1 MRLYLNGQLEARGED
16 SSEVPPGL
24 RMVIGN
30 LYPSRHMRR
39 FIGQLDELAI
49 YNRALGEAE
58 VSNHYR
64 LVRPRVESGVPSI

>member
-1 MRLYLNGQLEARGED
+1 MDQGED
-16 SSEVPPGL
+16 SSELPPGL

-49 YNRALGEAE
+49 YNRALSEAE